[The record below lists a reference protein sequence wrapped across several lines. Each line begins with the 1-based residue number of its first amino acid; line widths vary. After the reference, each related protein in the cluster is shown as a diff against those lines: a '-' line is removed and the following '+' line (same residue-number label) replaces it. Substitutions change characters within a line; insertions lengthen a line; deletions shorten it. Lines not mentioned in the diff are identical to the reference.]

1 MKSMIVVFCAIALV
15 GCETPKSKS
24 TDLADGSTAH
34 TVSCASG
41 WDECYLLATKIC
53 GSSEFT
59 ELDRM
64 ADGSVS
70 SAGHLAR
77 RHTVEGGIENHV
89 YSENPREEV
98 FNRVLTFRCNSPQQL
113 R

>member
-1 MKSMIVVFCAIALV
+1 MKIIIVVLCAIALV
-15 GCETPKSKS
+15 GCSAPKSKS
-24 TDLADGSTAH
+24 TALTDGSTAY

-41 WDECYLLATKIC
+41 WGECYRLATKIC
-53 GSSEFT
+53 GSTEFT

-77 RHTVEGGIENHV
+77 RHSVEGGIDDHV
-89 YSENPREEV
+89 YSENPRKEI
-98 FNRVLTFRCNSPQQL
+98 FDRVLTFGCNSPDE
-113 R
+113 